1 MTESPSSEPE
11 QVAGQKSGDIEKSAG
26 VQEPDSKSM
35 SNQLFGS
42 WLFLRIIGIAYF
54 AAFASLGTQV
64 QGLLG
69 VNGILPA
76 ARLVHMIKMM
86 EGSSG
91 LWLFPSLYWAHP
103 TDAMLHLICWGG
115 AAASLLVISGVLTAP
130 ALIACWILWLSMV
143 IIGQDFLSFQWDIL
157 LLEAGFLSIFLAP
170 WRMLEPP
177 WRIKQ
182 VAIPMSPPPA
192 VLIWLLYC
200 LLFKL
205 MFESGLV
212 KLTSQDPTW
221 AGLTAL
227 DYHYLTQPLP
237 TPAAWLAAK
246 LPEIFLRVSVCGVF
260 VIELLLP
267 FLIFA
272 GRRLRLVAACGFLM
286 LQILIAST
294 GNYAYF
300 NLLTIAMCF
309 LLIDDNTW
317 RRLLPGGIRNWFF
330 NIRLQPSP
338 KPRQFVSVAVA
349 CVIGFLTLINF
360 CPPSSVPPL
369 VQLVEAPLSR
379 LFLVNSYG
387 LFASMTTERN
397 EIIVEGSND
406 GQNWQPYEFR
416 FKPGDLQAPPCIVA
430 PLQPRLDWQMWFAA
444 LAPLEHSPWFAHFMV
459 RLFQGSP
466 DVLALLKKNPFPD
479 HPPKFLRA
487 ELYRYTFSDWGE
499 LLSKGQWWRRQYQGR
514 FAPEI
519 SVEQLLPPERPSP
532 NN

>member
-1 MTESPSSEPE
+1 MDEPISPEPE
-11 QVAGQKSGDIEKSAG
+11 NVAAEKPDDIELGSAAQKSEGQST
-26 VQEPDSKSM
+26 
-35 SNQLFGS
+35 SNYLLGS

-54 AAFASLGTQV
+54 AAFASLATQV

-69 VNGILPA
+69 INGILPA
-76 ARLVHMIKMM
+76 ARLVHMIEMM

-91 LWLFPSLYWAHP
+91 LWLFPSVFWAHP
-103 TDAMLHLICWGG
+103 VDSTLHFMCWGG
-115 AAASLLVISGVLTAP
+115 AGASLLVVAGVLTAP
-130 ALIACWILWLSMV
+130 ALIVCWVLWLSLV
-143 IIGQDFLSFQWDIL
+143 VIGQDFLSFQWDIL

-170 WRMLEPP
+170 WRLLEPP
-177 WRIKQ
+177 WRIKNAT
-182 VAIPMSPPPA
+182 VALMAPPA
-192 VLIWLLYC
+192 VLVWLLYC

-205 MFESGLV
+205 MFESGVV

-227 DYHYLTQPLP
+227 DFHYLTQPLP

-246 LPEIFLRVSVCGVF
+246 APEIFLRASVCGVF

-267 FLIFA
+267 FLIFM
-272 GRRLRLVAACGFLM
+272 GRKLRLVAACGLLM
-286 LQILIAST
+286 LQCLIAFT

-309 LLIDDNTW
+309 MLIDDHTW
-317 RRLLPGGIRNWFF
+317 QRLLPARIKDWFF
-330 NIRLQPSP
+330 HRPLQPSP
-338 KPRQFVSVAVA
+338 RIRQFVSVAVA
-349 CVIGFLTLINF
+349 SVIAFMTVINF
-360 CPPSSVPPL
+360 CPPSLVPPI
-369 VQLVEAPLSR
+369 VQVIEAPLSR

-416 FKPGDLQAPPCIVA
+416 FKPGDLQTPPCIVA

-444 LAPLEHSPWFAHFMV
+444 LAPLEHSPWFAHFIV

-466 DVLALLKKNPFPD
+466 DVLALLKKNPFPE

-487 ELYRYTFSDWGE
+487 ELYRYTFSDWDE
-499 LLSKGQWWRRQYQGR
+499 LLSKGQWWRRQYQER

-519 SVEQLLPPERPSP
+519 SVEQLLPPQKR
-532 NN
+532 